1 MLGGA
6 FGTLCQILF
15 PELDL
20 QPAAFI
26 IVGMA
31 GFFAGIA
38 KVPVSALIMVAEMT
52 GSYGLLVPTMLVA
65 TIALVLGWRTS
76 IYEMQVPHRAESPAH
91 RGEFL
96 MSILDKMKVRTS
108 MVKTAPHQIV
118 EENMLL
124 RELIKVVTRT
134 NLHYFFTV
142 DRDQRLTGMIA
153 LDELRRVMLES
164 HLGPILVAKDLA
176 APPPPVVRPEDSL
189 SDALNRFVASA
200 LDELPVVRGDNGALT
215 GIIRKKDLV
224 VVYTHALAETQDAA
238 G

>member
-1 MLGGA
+1 
-6 FGTLCQILF
+6 
-15 PELDL
+15 
-20 QPAAFI
+20 
-26 IVGMA
+26 
-31 GFFAGIA
+31 
-38 KVPVSALIMVAEMT
+38 
-52 GSYGLLVPTMLVA
+52 
-65 TIALVLGWRTS
+65 
-76 IYEMQVPHRAESPAH
+76 
-91 RGEFL
+91 
-96 MSILDKMKVRTS
+96 
-108 MVKTAPHQIV
+108 
-118 EENMLL
+118 
-124 RELIKVVTRT
+124 
-134 NLHYFFTV
+134 
-142 DRDQRLTGMIA
+142 MIA